1 MRAPRKRGVDT
12 LTLWWFGVAAALLVV
27 LLCTSCAMSPA
38 EQQRAVAAIGEMLRS
53 GAITIEQHAAL
64 LAALTGGDWLDSTLQ
79 IVLPVVGA
87 WLGVPWVASL
97 ARGKVGN
104 RKGLAEALA
113 QISPQQAAGARMTH
127 AADAVAAGVPVTT
140 PEPLR
145 PTSTGGG

>member
-53 GAITIEQHAAL
+53 GAITLEQHDAL
-64 LAALTGGDWLDSTLQ
+64 LAALTGGDWLEGTLQ
-79 IVLPVVGA
+79 IVLPIVGA

-97 ARGKVGN
+97 SRGKVTA

-113 QISPQQAAGARMTH
+113 SLPATRVRA

-140 PEPLR
+140 PEAPAK
-145 PTSTGGG
+145 GAH

>member
-53 GAITIEQHAAL
+53 GAITLEQHDAL
-64 LAALTGGDWLDSTLQ
+64 LAALTGGDWLEGTLQ
-79 IVLPVVGA
+79 IVLPIVGA
-87 WLGVPWVASL
+87 WLGVPWVAAL
-97 ARGKVGN
+97 ARGPVTA

-113 QISPQQAAGARMTH
+113 HLPTTPTVSRVGA
-127 AADAVAAGVPVTT
+127 AADAVAAGIPVTT

-145 PTSTGGG
+145 SPSTGGA

>member
-1 MRAPRKRGVDT
+1 MKALRRSGLDP
-12 LTLWWFGVAAALLVV
+12 LTLWWAAVAAALLVV

-53 GAITIEQHAAL
+53 GAITLEQHDAL
-64 LAALTGGDWLDSTLQ
+64 LAALTGGDWLEGTLQ
-79 IVLPVVGA
+79 IVLPIVGA

-97 ARGKVGN
+97 SRGKVTA

-113 QISPQQAAGARMTH
+113 SLPATRVRA

-140 PEPLR
+140 PEAPAK
-145 PTSTGGG
+145 GAH